1 MTDTAVTPGED
12 RRTADAGAPK
22 LLSIVYTSRATEP
35 FDEEALGRLLAAS
48 RTSNAAVDVTG
59 FLLHREGRFIQF
71 LEGPERT
78 VRRLVQRISADARHA
93 RVRILLEDFVE
104 TRNYGEWTMGYEP
117 ASDDLDEA
125 PDGFRSSFDDLET
138 GADVTLMQQAAGDL
152 TRWFRARADRQSA
165 R

>member
-1 MTDTAVTPGED
+1 MTGTP
-12 RRTADAGAPK
+12 A

-35 FDEEALGRLLAAS
+35 FDDDALGGLLTAS
-48 RTSNAAVDVTG
+48 RTSNAEVDVTG
-59 FLLHREGRFIQF
+59 FLLHREGRLIQF
-71 LEGPERT
+71 
-78 VRRLVQRISADARHA
+78 
-93 RVRILLEDFVE
+93 LEDFVE
-104 TRNYGEWTMGYEP
+104 TRIYGEWTMGYEP
-117 ASDDLDEA
+117 ASDDRDEA

>member
-1 MTDTAVTPGED
+1 MTPE
-12 RRTADAGAPK
+12 

-35 FDEEALGRLLAAS
+35 LDADALGRLLATS
-48 RTSNAAVDVTG
+48 RTSNAAEDVTG

-78 VRRLVQRISADARHA
+78 VRRLVQKISSDPRHS

-117 ASDDLDEA
+117 ASDDPDQV

-152 TRWFRARADRQSA
+152 TRWFRAHAGGNSA
-165 R
+165 P